1 MLHKTRGMVLNTINY
16 NDKYVLSTVFS
27 EDFGCVTYMVAKTKG
42 KSTKVPRSLFS
53 PMALLAM
60 DVDHQPL
67 RDIQRVRE
75 VQPILQFY
83 SIQNDMKKTSLVF
96 FLSEFLTRVLK
107 DISDSKLLFDFL
119 EHSAQILEMTNN
131 SIANYHLVFILKL
144 SKFLGFYPNLEDYEL
159 GQYFDLLNGE
169 YVSVRPLHQHY
180 INQQE
185 SFALSRLHRITF
197 ENMHRYGFTQQERM
211 NIINRMLEYYRL
223 HLYDFPNLKSL
234 DVLHEISC

>member
-1 MLHKTRGMVLNTINY
+1 MVLNTINY

-42 KSTKVPRSLFS
+42 KPAKVPRSLFS
-53 PMALLAM
+53 PMALLTM

-75 VQPILQFY
+75 AQPIIQFY
-83 SIQNDMKKTSLVF
+83 SIPNDMKKTSLVF
-96 FLSEFLTRVLK
+96 FVSEFLSRVLK
-107 DISDSKLLFDFL
+107 DISDSKVLFGFL
-119 EHSAQILEMTNN
+119 EQSTQILEMTNKN
-131 SIANYHLVFILKL
+131 IANFHLVFILKL
-144 SKFLGFYPNLEDYEL
+144 SRFLGFYPNLGDYKK

-169 YVSVRPLHQHY
+169 YVTFRPLHQHY

-197 ENMHRYGFTQQERM
+197 ENMHKYGFTQQERL

-234 DVLHEISC
+234 DVLHEINC

>member
-1 MLHKTRGMVLNTINY
+1 MVLNTINY

-27 EDFGCVTYMVAKTKG
+27 EDFGCVTYMVAKAKG
-42 KSTKVPRSLFS
+42 KSAKVARSLFS
-53 PMALLAM
+53 PMALLTM

-75 VQPILQFY
+75 AQPIIQFY
-83 SIQNDMKKTSLVF
+83 SIPNDMKKTSLVF
-96 FLSEFLTRVLK
+96 FVSEFLSRVLK
-107 DISDSKLLFDFL
+107 DISDSKVLFGFL
-119 EHSAQILEMTNN
+119 EQSTQILEMTNKN
-131 SIANYHLVFILKL
+131 IANFHLVFILKL
-144 SKFLGFYPNLEDYEL
+144 SRFLGFYPNLGDYKK

-169 YVSVRPLHQHY
+169 YVTFRPLHQHY

-197 ENMHRYGFTQQERM
+197 ENMHKYGFTQQERL

-234 DVLHEISC
+234 DVLHEINC